1 MSLTSANQ
9 NCNGYYPSHQH
20 SPSCESF
27 LVIRNFSNLVMCYS
41 DSLTLL
47 DWLLYHHV
55 SPAHCKPAWHDVMIS
70 PAHRPRTSSRCVS
83 LQPHPPLYNAES
95 LRTSSFRTTALWTT
109 HTQISSVYLL
119 LPNPVLFRSPC
130 FSSIHPTTFHTSIWL
145 HSLQFHLTLLKIK
158 KKLNRE

>member
-95 LRTSSFRTTALWTT
+95 LRTSSERQLCEPHTPKSVQSTYCFQTQYYSDLHAFLPFIQRHST
-109 HTQISSVYLL
+109 HPSDYTHS
-119 LPNPVLFRSPC
+119 
-130 FSSIHPTTFHTSIWL
+130 SSI
-145 HSLQFHLTLLKIK
+145 
-158 KKLNRE
+158 